1 MHIEQDA
8 SSNVVKVNKSDPDEI
23 ICDPALRRQISSYAL
38 EVQDQMRRAYIN

>member
-8 SSNVVKVNKSDPDEI
+8 SSNVVKVNNPDEI
-23 ICDPALRRQISSYAL
+23 VCDPALRRQISSYAL